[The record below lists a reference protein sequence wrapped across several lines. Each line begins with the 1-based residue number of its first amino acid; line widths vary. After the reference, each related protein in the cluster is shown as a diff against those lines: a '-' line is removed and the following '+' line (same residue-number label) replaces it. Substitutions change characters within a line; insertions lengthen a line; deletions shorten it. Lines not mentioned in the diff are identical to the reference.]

1 MLVSAILMTL
11 GSVWIVTLN
20 QTSPVISVCLAL
32 AAFGISNGLNNVGM
46 QAALFKSSPKEI
58 IGVAS
63 GLFNTSR
70 YLGTILSSLLI
81 GIVMG
86 DKFSLGGFR
95 VLGVILTLI
104 ALSLVFMS
112 RRRPGVRAIGRVVG
126 SPSST

>member
-1 MLVSAILMTL
+1 MTF
-11 GSVWIVTLN
+11 GSVWLVTLN
-20 QTSPVISVCLAL
+20 QNSPVIRVCLAL
-32 AAFGISNGLNNVGM
+32 AAFGVSNGLNSVGM

-86 DKFSLGGFR
+86 DKFSAEGLR
-95 VLGVILTLI
+95 VLGIILTAI
-104 ALSLVFMS
+104 ALYLVFMS
-112 RRRPGVRAIGRVVG
+112 RLRRESGNSGRIV
-126 SPSST
+126 TKKRREF

>member
-1 MLVSAILMTL
+1 
-11 GSVWIVTLN
+11 
-20 QTSPVISVCLAL
+20 
-32 AAFGISNGLNNVGM
+32 M
-46 QAALFKSSPKEI
+46 QAALFQSSPKEI

-86 DKFSLGGFR
+86 GKFNFEGLQ
-95 VLGVILTLI
+95 VLGIILTVI

-112 RRRPGVRAIGRVVG
+112 WRRRESGQLEQ
-126 SPSST
+126 S